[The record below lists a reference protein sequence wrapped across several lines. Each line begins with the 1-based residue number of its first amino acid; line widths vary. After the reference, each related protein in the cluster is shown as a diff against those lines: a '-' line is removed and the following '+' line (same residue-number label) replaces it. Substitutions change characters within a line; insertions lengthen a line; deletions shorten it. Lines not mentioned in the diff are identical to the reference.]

1 MLNSWPWTLPKPCS
15 PTPRPHSLEAA
26 LDQAFHLA
34 DRGDARAGRAL
45 AEQALVEARAQHDQ
59 PRTARALAIV
69 ANASRSLADYER
81 AAAAALESVEL
92 LESAGLGVAAAKID
106 LALVFFDLGDYPRA
120 LSHLFE
126 ARKALCA
133 TRPTAASTRGAR
145 MQRAWCSRGSAS
157 SISRAHRSSARW
169 RCAATPATSG
179 GAATT
184 LNSLGVVHLRIAQ
197 QPGTEPRTTRSEL
210 ESRAR
215 RTSTRRASSRR
226 NSVTTTWCCLPRSTS
241 PARSADMGCYGE
253 ALDRFLAQL
262 ATARELGDRHNESL
276 ILANAGEAALRAGQL
291 EQRAHARRGGAG
303 RRAVDVLEGPRARGA
318 PRSFRSPARRCDD
331 FAAALAHYKAH
342 HVLER
347 EMQAAEA
354 RRSTQAQALRSA
366 IERAQRETARLRRE
380 NRCSSGRRAQ
390 DALTGL
396 ANRRAFDDAL
406 AARLVDDA
414 RIGRAARRRRVRPR
428 PLQVDQRSL
437 YACGRRFGPA
447 RGRGVLRAVCR
458 ASDLAARIGGEE
470 FVLLLPGADRNA
482 ACAIAERVRAE
493 LAFRP
498 FAALAP
504 GVRVTLSAGVA
515 VDNGE
520 GSAEDLLRAAD
531 AALYR
536 AKGEGRDRVCA

>member
-1 MLNSWPWTLPKPCS
+1 MDVAVAMLSGPPAC
-15 PTPRPHSLEAA
+15 SLEAA

-45 AEQALVEARAQHDQ
+45 AEQALVEARAQSDQ
-59 PRTARALAIV
+59 PHTARALAII

-126 ARKALCA
+126 ARKALAGAPDVGIEARCA
-133 TRPTAASTRGAR
+133 HAEGLVQSRLGEFDLARASFQRALALRRDAGDDGAAAAS
-145 MQRAWCSRGSAS
+145 
-157 SISRAHRSSARW
+157 
-169 RCAATPATSG
+169 
-179 GAATT
+179 

-210 ESRAR
+210 ESALEHFQQAR
-215 RTSTRRASSRR
+215 ELASQQRDDHLVLLTEI
-226 NSVTTTWCCLPRSTS
+226 NIAGALGGL
-241 PARSADMGCYGE
+241 GCYGE

-262 ATARELGDRHNESL
+262 ATARDLGDRHNESL

-291 EQRAHARRGGAG
+291 E
-303 RRAVDVLEGPRARGA
+303 RARMLGEEA
-318 PRSFRSPARRCDD
+318 LDVAQSTSSKVREREARLQLSITCEACDD
-331 FAAALAHYKAH
+331 YAAALEHYKAH

-366 IERAQRETARLRRE
+366 IERAQRETARLQRE
-380 NRCSSGRRAQ
+380 NRVLERQARQ

-406 AARLVDDA
+406 AARLVEA
-414 RIGRAARRRRVRPR
+414 RESGASLAVVAFDLDHFKSINDRYTHAAGDSVLRE
-428 PLQVDQRSL
+428 
-437 YACGRRFGPA
+437 AA
-447 RGRGVLRAVCR
+447 NVLRAVCR

-470 FVLLLPGADRNA
+470 FVLLLPGADRTA

-515 VDNGE
+515 VDTGA
-520 GSAEDLLRAAD
+520 GSADDLLRTAD

-536 AKGEGRDRVCA
+536 AKGEGRDRVCS